1 MTREGRVVSAV
12 ERQLNARGRYFI
24 NNYAEGHTNSGVPDI
39 VSVDADGK
47 FLAIEC
53 KASSNEPTFTQYDHG
68 LRLLKSGCRFIVAYE
83 DFDIDAIDRGELQKL
98 LYQKNAKIW
107 CVLSQSTRSIPRNIV
122 WSNYVKKLS

>member
-83 DFDIDAIDRGELQKL
+83 DFDIDTIDRGELQKTPL
-98 LYQKNAKIW
+98 PKEREDLVCFEPID
-107 CVLSQSTRSIPRNIV
+107 
-122 WSNYVKKLS
+122 KKHTKEYCLG